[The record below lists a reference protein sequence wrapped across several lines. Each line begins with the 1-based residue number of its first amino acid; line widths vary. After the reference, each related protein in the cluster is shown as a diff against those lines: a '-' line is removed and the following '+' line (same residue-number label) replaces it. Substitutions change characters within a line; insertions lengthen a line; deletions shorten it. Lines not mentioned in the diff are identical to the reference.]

1 MNADQKITHNKI
13 LFSSLFITN
22 VQIPFFTWLSLWLLY
37 LILKSTA
44 SEEVDN
50 FGVKDLVLGHKVPPI
65 VFVKNQKLLKQIV
78 TSEIESDE
86 ILR

>member
-1 MNADQKITHNKI
+1 MKDDQKLTHNKI

-22 VQIPFFTWLSLWLLY
+22 VQIPFYTWLSLWLLY

-44 SEEVDN
+44 SETIDN

>member
-1 MNADQKITHNKI
+1 MNDGQKLTHNKI

-22 VQIPFFTWLSLWLLY
+22 VQIPFYTWLSLWLLY

-44 SEEVDN
+44 SETIDN

>member
-1 MNADQKITHNKI
+1 MNDNQKLTHNKI

-22 VQIPFFTWLSLWLLY
+22 VQIPFYTWLSLWLLY

-44 SEEVDN
+44 SETIDN